1 MQAVTLP
8 TPPCP
13 LADTLSSPVT
23 LLHPRAWAPE
33 SASLGQNI
41 LLLLAA
47 LASTLLLESEGAA
60 SRAGP
65 QDPP

>member
-1 MQAVTLP
+1 MALSTL
-8 TPPCP
+8 PCP
-13 LADTLSSPVT
+13 LADTLSSPVA

-33 SASLGQNI
+33 SASLGQNV

-47 LASTLLLESEGAA
+47 PASTLLPESEGAA